1 MNPKQHANRKARGEV
16 VGAGYFVFRRGRTS
30 RRIKPDFKGFP
41 FEHATLQAAE
51 AEAAR
56 LARLNPG
63 NEFVVLQ
70 QVSAV
75 TIFNDAPAD
84 DVVAAPLEVV

>member
-1 MNPKQHANRKARGEV
+1 MNPKQQANRTQRGEV
-16 VGAGYFVFRRGRTS
+16 VGGGYFVFRRGRTS
-30 RRIKPDFKGFP
+30 KRIKPDLRGFP

-51 AEAAR
+51 AEASR

-63 NEFVVLQ
+63 NQFVVLQ

-75 TIFNDAPAD
+75 THYFVPAD
-84 DVVAAPLEVV
+84 DIVAGSLEDA